1 MKFKNNN
8 FNKVDD
14 ISDFGITDPVTLKV
28 KEFYEEYPFPNYKI
42 DDNKY
47 TLSQAGDRNTFS
59 KKNKLELAKDYANE
73 FEEQFNEKEF
83 DFMK

>member
-1 MKFKNNN
+1 MALAVKAFMYLI
-8 FNKVDD
+8 DD
-14 ISDFGITDPVTLKV
+14 GAKKYIKDFG
-28 KEFYEEYPFPNYKI
+28 
-42 DDNKY
+42 
-47 TLSQAGDRNTFS
+47 GDRNTFS